1 MLKELF
7 NSIADISYIR
17 EAVVAS
23 IGFFVGAFINVIGS
37 KIKKLVQSLKRKQ
50 EIKKKSIHFEYEGI
64 ISLDHGD
71 PFYKHDNLVCK
82 CSDECFYLAIP
93 EKQLVEIRSY
103 NEKFISRED
112 CFFKN
117 KDLYSIGKGLGIENF
132 KELIE
137 KNRVIVA
144 EEFAKRVKSGGTLF
158 NGEVFGV
165 NKVVSDRAD
174 KEENARLFITFYH
187 TDHYTHVVMA
197 SVYNELRRNDH
208 KISKARNIAD
218 TNVYFPFTASFGVNT
233 ILILE
238 PENYVVLAKRSGF
251 LRNMGGI
258 DKWHVSMNEA
268 LTQTDIDE
276 DVIDFERC
284 VRRGLREELG
294 IKPRDQGRISFNK
307 FGDLFFVQ
315 NVFEMGITNV
325 VKLNMSFEELKTC
338 YRVAKDSELET
349 VEILALKLNE
359 KEIKNFITT
368 NTCTP
373 ACEYNLAMLLSRRSE
388 L

>member
-1 MLKELF
+1 MLKEFF

-17 EAVVAS
+17 EAIVAS
-23 IGFFVGAFINVIGS
+23 IGFFVGAFFNAIGN

-50 EIKKKSIHFEYEGI
+50 EINKKSIDFEYEGI

-71 PFYKHDNLVCK
+71 PFYKHDNLVCR
-82 CSDECFYLAIP
+82 CSEECFYLAIP
-93 EKQLVEIRSY
+93 EKQLVEIHSN
-103 NEKFISRED
+103 NEGFISRED

-117 KDLYSIGKGLGIENF
+117 KDLDSMGNELGIENF
-132 KELIE
+132 KKLIE
-137 KNRVIVA
+137 KNSVIVA

-158 NGEVFGV
+158 NGEMFGV
-165 NKVVSDRAD
+165 NKVVSDRTGID
-174 KEENARLFITFYH
+174 ENARLRITFYN
-187 TDHYTHVVMA
+187 TDHFTLIVMA
-197 SVYNELRRNDH
+197 SVYNELRKNNH
-208 KISKARNIAD
+208 NISKVRNITD
-218 TNVYFPFTASFGVNT
+218 TNVCFPFTTSFGVNT

-238 PENYVVLAKRSGF
+238 PENYVILAKRSGA

-258 DKWHVSMNEA
+258 DQWHVSMNEA

-276 DVIDFERC
+276 DVIDLERC

-294 IKPRDQGRISFNK
+294 IKPKEQGRILFNR

-315 NVFEMGITNV
+315 KVFEMGITNI

-349 VEILALKLNE
+349 VEILPLKFNE
-359 KEIKNFITT
+359 KDINNFIKT

-373 ACEYNLAMLLSRRSE
+373 ACKYNLAMMLSRKSE